1 MALYTQKS
9 YFSPFFHKQKLGLMI
24 ARMMNIIISV
34 EQMVGVEVEKVEGK
48 TDMVVVLDQWLVVV
62 KVQEVKGWMDVK
74 ERVQVQQQLRA

>member
-48 TDMVVVLDQWLVVV
+48 TDMVVVLDQ
-62 KVQEVKGWMDVK
+62 
-74 ERVQVQQQLRA
+74 